1 MSLPVLLI
9 LDGNPALAAPFT
21 ELLCNEGFEIFTAR
35 GEKEALQI
43 IGRATVA
50 VILIPAKLRDM
61 DGLTLLRILTHK
73 SLDTRIILVDTHPT
87 AESTREALLS
97 GAYDHIVWPVTD
109 TAAVVATIHRAAH
122 EFTLILRN
130 RELLRQVQAEASKKE
145 LSPASYPSV
154 DRRMQELDV
163 LRAISTDL
171 SALMDVPRI
180 LHSINN
186 NLPLLFK
193 YTLMAVIVEVD
204 GNWQTFI
211 LPKCSPDAAF
221 VDACLANLLTLHGL
235 FTGRPFTRQDVKIYQ
250 SGESFSS
257 LGQNSG
263 APDTGTEL
271 RSNISFPMVAG
282 GETIGCISLCSTKD
296 NVFSAVDVQ
305 VFSLITYQLA
315 SAVYNANLFHRTQK
329 LSITDHLT
337 GLYNRRHFDELL
349 DYEYFRA
356 YRYKHSLSI
365 AIIDIDYFKRVND
378 TLGHP
383 SGDLVLQQLGNLLR
397 QETREVDVIARY
409 GGEEFVLLLPE
420 TDIEQSAVFAE
431 RLRLSVQGQSFVTS
445 QHKVNMTIS
454 VGVASLDEE
463 DVRTKEILVHRADEA
478 LLVAK
483 NEGRNRVCLYSP
495 CSGVVNVDKQG
506 AREHR
511 RFPRIPLR
519 LPVRYVPISENEM
532 ATLFGTSHDLS
543 VEGIAFEAKEALPH
557 GSFVLLD
564 LTLPIEDKEER
575 VRTLARVVWSRDGQS
590 GGQQPAMGV
599 RLMPLSLESRN
610 QIAKVVEKQWKD
622 LEKEK

>member
-1 MSLPVLLI
+1 MRLPVVLI
-9 LDGNPALAAPFT
+9 LDGDPALVAPLT
-21 ELLCNEGFEIFTAR
+21 ELLGKEGFEVFTAQ
-35 GEKEALQI
+35 GGMEALQI
-43 IGRATVA
+43 IGRTTIA
-50 VILIPAKLRDM
+50 VVLVPAKLRDM
-61 DGLTLLRILTHK
+61 DGLSLLRMLTHK
-73 SLDTRIILVDTHPT
+73 SPDSRIILVDALPT
-87 AESTREALLS
+87 AESTRETLLS

-109 TAAVVATIHRAAH
+109 TAAMVSMIHRAAH

-130 RELLRQVQAEASKKE
+130 RELLRQVQTEASRKE
-145 LSPASYPSV
+145 YPPVSSTPE

-171 SALMDVPRI
+171 SALMNVPRI
-180 LHSINN
+180 LNSVNN
-186 NLPLLFK
+186 NLPRLFE

-211 LPKCSPDAAF
+211 FHKCPLNSVF

-235 FTGRPFTRQDVKIYQ
+235 FTGRSFTKQDVKIYQ

-263 APDTGTEL
+263 SSDTGTEL
-271 RSNISFPMVAG
+271 RSNIAFPMVAG
-282 GETIGCISLCSTKD
+282 GETIGCISLCRTKD
-296 NVFSAVDVQ
+296 NVFSTADVQ

-349 DYEYFRA
+349 DHEYFRA
-356 YRYKHSLSI
+356 HRYKHPLSI
-365 AIIDIDYFKRVND
+365 AIIDIDYFKRIND

-420 TDIEQSAVFAE
+420 TDLAQSAVFAE
-431 RLRLSVQGQSFVTS
+431 RLRLSVQGHSFVTS
-445 QHKVNMTIS
+445 QHKVNLTIS

-483 NEGRNRVCLYSP
+483 NQGRNRVCLYSP
-495 CSGVVNVDKQG
+495 CRGIVNIDKQG
-506 AREHR
+506 TKEHR
-511 RFPRIPLR
+511 RFPRLPLR
-519 LPVRYVPISENEM
+519 LPVRYVPIPEDEM
-532 ATLFGTSHDLS
+532 ATLFGTSRNLS

-564 LTLPIEDKEER
+564 LTLPSENKEER

-590 GGQQPAMGV
+590 EGERPVMGV
-599 RLMPLSLESRN
+599 RLMPLSSESHS
-610 QIAKVVEKQWKD
+610 QIAKVVEKQWEDPK
-622 LEKEK
+622 KQK